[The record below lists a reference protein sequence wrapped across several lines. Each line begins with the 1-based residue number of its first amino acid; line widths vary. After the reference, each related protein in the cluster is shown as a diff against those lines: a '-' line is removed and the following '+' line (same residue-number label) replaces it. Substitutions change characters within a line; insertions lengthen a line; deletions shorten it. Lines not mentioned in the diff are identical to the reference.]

1 MGRAT
6 RPDYLV
12 VDYWDNGDPGGNVH
26 IIVVGEQGDDLKGR
40 LIIDDVYLT
49 DHFEFTL
56 QQTEM

>member
-1 MGRAT
+1 M
-6 RPDYLV
+6 